1 MKQINSG
8 PETEINVVST
18 CSLCMDFYDIF
29 YSLKDKVEISGREV
43 PMMKKT
49 MILLGLLFVASWAFF
64 PQIVQADLE
73 WKVVKDLDLKTT
85 PLDVTSSADG
95 KWLFILT
102 PGEILVYSFL
112 EGKITDQIP
121 VDRDFDR
128 IASLPRPD
136 MVTISSSAKKTLK
149 IIHLQA
155 VYKIDV
161 TGLPFKGP
169 QDASVTVVVFD
180 DYQ

>member
-1 MKQINSG
+1 
-8 PETEINVVST
+8 
-18 CSLCMDFYDIF
+18 
-29 YSLKDKVEISGREV
+29 
-43 PMMKKT
+43 MMKRT
-49 MILLGLLFVASWAFF
+49 MILLVLTLMLGVGWTLSPGV
-64 PQIVQADLE
+64 VQADLE

-85 PLDVTSSADG
+85 PLDVTPSADG
-95 KWLFILT
+95 SWLFILT

-112 EGKITDQIP
+112 EGKITDRIP

-128 IASLPRPD
+128 IASLPRANA
-136 MVTISSSAKKTLK
+136 VTISSSTKRTLQ
-149 IIHLQA
+149 IILLEA

-169 QDASVTVVVFD
+169 SDAAVTVIVFD